1 MRPLERG
8 GDLSD
13 TARLRRWPTRVAAG
27 AAVFVLALGLTVLTG
42 WFTHSVVM
50 VQLVARLPPMTRN
63 AAACFLLCGLALL
76 LVVRGGPR
84 WLAIGVAGVAGG
96 VGLLTFAEYVFRVNA
111 GIDELLGPSY
121 IVLKQSSPGRMAPA
135 SAVCFAVVGITLVMA
150 SKSQSKRTALVMG
163 LNGSILAAVG
173 IATTLAFALGS
184 SDAFAWGTF
193 TSVAL
198 HTAVGLF
205 VLGLGIVAL
214 AWQVEADPSGTP
226 RWLPI
231 SVAMGVAT
239 AAVGLWQALI
249 AEGRAPF
256 SIIPAATVGGGC
268 AMAAIVGLTVY
279 LAQRARK
286 QTLQA
291 QRDERRTNLALDAGQ
306 MGTWELDLATGTS
319 VRSLRHD
326 LIFGYST
333 LQPAWGSRDLEAC
346 VVPEDRVAAH
356 QAFEDAVKTGAFS
369 LDCRIRWPDAS
380 VHWISAQGRVDR
392 DANGHP
398 VRIVGIVKDNTES
411 RIAEAELRAARDAA
425 EAANRAK
432 NEFLAN
438 MSHEIRTPMNGVIGM
453 TDLIMDTELTSQ
465 QREYL
470 RIVKSSADALL
481 TVINDI
487 LDFSRMEAGKF
498 ELDPID
504 FNLRDAVG
512 DTANTVAWRAHQK
525 GLELIVDVDPAVPA
539 TLCGDPGRL
548 RQILVNL
555 LGNAIK
561 FTARGEVVLR
571 VTSEAATTAENVL
584 HFSVR
589 DTGVGI
595 PLDRQTSIFE
605 AFTQADSSTT
615 RTYGGT
621 GLGLTIS
628 SKLVQLMGGRIW
640 VESEA
645 GRGSAF
651 HFTATFALV
660 AAPAAVGAVP
670 ETVDLRGLPVLVVDD
685 SATNRRVLEGMLLGW
700 RMVPTLTASVK
711 EALAAMRLAQG
722 TGSGLRLVL
731 TDAQMPDRD
740 GFALAEAI
748 KSDPA
753 LAGTTV
759 VMLTSAGQ
767 PGDAGRC
774 RALGVAGY
782 LTKPIKGSELR
793 STLVM
798 ALGVQTADRERPA
811 LITRHSVREAHQTGR
826 ILLVDDNVVNQLVAR
841 RVLEKRGHTVVV
853 ANNGH
858 EALAMLEAAASAG
871 FGCVLM
877 DVQMPGMDGFECTAA
892 IRKREQMTGGRLPII
907 AMTAHA
913 MKGDEERCLAAG
925 MDAYVSKPIQ
935 PDQLLDVVERQ
946 LGGSPLP
953 VTR

>member
-1 MRPLERG
+1 MLI
-8 GDLSD
+8 
-13 TARLRRWPTRVAAG
+13 
-27 AAVFVLALGLTVLTG
+27 G
-42 WFTHSVVM
+42 WFTHNLVM
-50 VQLVARLPPMTRN
+50 VQLLAQLPPMTRN

-76 LVVRGGPR
+76 IVIRGRPR
-84 WLAIGVAGVAGG
+84 WLAIGLAGIAGG
-96 VGLLTFAEYVFRVNA
+96 VGLLTFAEYVFHVNA

-121 IVLKQSSPGRMAPA
+121 IGFKQSSPGRMAPV
-135 SAVCFAVVGITLVMA
+135 SAVCFAVVGITLGMA
-150 SKSQSKRTALVMG
+150 ARSQSKRTALVMG
-163 LNGSILAAVG
+163 LNGSIVAAVG
-173 IATTLAFALGS
+173 IATSLAFALGS
-184 SDAFAWGTF
+184 SDAFAWGTL
-193 TSVAL
+193 TSVAF
-198 HTAVGLF
+198 HTAIGLF
-205 VLGLGIVAL
+205 VLGAGLVAL
-214 AWQVEADPSGTP
+214 AWQVEADPSGMP

-231 SVAMGVAT
+231 SVAIGVTT

-249 AEGRAPF
+249 AEGSAPL
-256 SIIPAATVGGGC
+256 SMIPAVTIGGGC
-268 AMAAIVGLTVY
+268 AMAAILGLTVH
-279 LAQRARK
+279 LAQRARS

-306 MGTWELDLATGTS
+306 MGTWELDLATDTS

-333 LQPAWGSRDLEAC
+333 LQPAWGSRDVEAC
-346 VVPEDRVAAH
+346 VVPEDLAVAR
-356 QAFEDAVKTGAFS
+356 QAFENAVRTGAFS
-369 LDCRIRWPDAS
+369 LDCRIRWPDTS

-411 RIAEAELRAARDAA
+411 RLVEAELRAARDAA

-453 TDLIMDTELTSQ
+453 TDLIMDTELTSE

-504 FNLRDAVG
+504 FNLRDAIG

-525 GLELIVDVDPAVPA
+525 GLELIVDVDAAVPA
-539 TLCGDPGRL
+539 TVNGDPGRL
-548 RQILVNL
+548 RQVLVNL

-571 VTSEAATTAENVL
+571 VTSEAATPAEHVL

-595 PLDRQTSIFE
+595 PLDRQKSIFE

-640 VESEA
+640 VESEE
-645 GRGSAF
+645 GMGSAF
-651 HFTATFALV
+651 HFTATLALA
-660 AAPAAVGAVP
+660 AAPAVALPVSD
-670 ETVDLRGLPVLVVDD
+670 TVDLRGLPVLVVDD
-685 SATNRRVLEGMLLGW
+685 NATNRRVLEGMLLGW
-700 RMVPTLTASVK
+700 RMVPTLTASVTD
-711 EALAAMRLAQG
+711 ALAAMRLAQG
-722 TGSGLRLVL
+722 TGSGFRLVL
-731 TDAQMPDRD
+731 TDAQMPDQD

-753 LAGTTV
+753 LAATTV

-774 RALGVAGY
+774 RALGVAAY
-782 LTKPIKGSELR
+782 LTKPIKRSDLR
-793 STLVM
+793 STVLM
-798 ALGVQTADRERPA
+798 ALGVPPSDRDRPA
-811 LITRHSVREAHQTGR
+811 LITRHSVREGHQTGR
-826 ILLVDDNVVNQLVAR
+826 ILLVDDNAVNQLVAR
-841 RVLEKRGHTVVV
+841 RVLEKRGHTVAV
-853 ANNGH
+853 AGNGH
-858 EALAMLEAAASAG
+858 EALAMLEAAGFAG
-871 FGCVLM
+871 FACVLM
-877 DVQMPGMDGFECTAA
+877 DVQMPGMDGFECTAV
-892 IRKREQMTGGRLPII
+892 IRTREQTTGSRLPII

-925 MDAYVSKPIQ
+925 MDGYVSKPIQ

-953 VTR
+953 VTS

>member
-1 MRPLERG
+1 M
-8 GDLSD
+8 
-13 TARLRRWPTRVAAG
+13 
-27 AAVFVLALGLTVLTG
+27 
-42 WFTHSVVM
+42 
-50 VQLVARLPPMTRN
+50 
-63 AAACFLLCGLALL
+63 
-76 LVVRGGPR
+76 
-84 WLAIGVAGVAGG
+84 
-96 VGLLTFAEYVFRVNA
+96 
-111 GIDELLGPSY
+111 
-121 IVLKQSSPGRMAPA
+121 
-135 SAVCFAVVGITLVMA
+135 
-150 SKSQSKRTALVMG
+150 
-163 LNGSILAAVG
+163 
-173 IATTLAFALGS
+173 
-184 SDAFAWGTF
+184 
-193 TSVAL
+193 
-198 HTAVGLF
+198 
-205 VLGLGIVAL
+205 
-214 AWQVEADPSGTP
+214 
-226 RWLPI
+226 
-231 SVAMGVAT
+231 
-239 AAVGLWQALI
+239 
-249 AEGRAPF
+249 
-256 SIIPAATVGGGC
+256 
-268 AMAAIVGLTVY
+268 
-279 LAQRARK
+279 
-286 QTLQA
+286 
-291 QRDERRTNLALDAGQ
+291 
-306 MGTWELDLATGTS
+306 WELDLATDTS
-319 VRSLRHD
+319 VRSLGHD

-333 LQPAWGSRDLEAC
+333 LQPAWGSKDVDAC
-346 VVPEDRVAAH
+346 VVPEDRAAAH
-356 QAFEDAVKTGAFS
+356 QAFEDAVRTGAFS
-369 LDCRIRWPDAS
+369 LDCRIRWPDTS

-453 TDLIMDTELTSQ
+453 TDLILDTELTLE

-504 FNLRDAVG
+504 FNLRDAIG

-525 GLELIVDVDPAVPA
+525 GLELIVDVDAAVPV
-539 TLCGDPGRL
+539 TLSGDAGRL
-548 RQILVNL
+548 RQVLVNL

-571 VTSEAATTAENVL
+571 VTSEAATPENVL

-595 PLDRQTSIFE
+595 PLDRQKSIFE

-640 VESEA
+640 VESEE
-645 GRGSAF
+645 GRGSGF
-651 HFTATFALV
+651 HFTASFALV
-660 AAPAAVGAVP
+660 AAPAVVLPVSDA
-670 ETVDLRGLPVLVVDD
+670 VDLRGLRVLVVDD
-685 SATNRRVLEGMLLGW
+685 NATNRRVLEGMLLGW
-700 RMVPTLTASVK
+700 RLVPTLTASVT

-722 TGSGLRLVL
+722 TGSGFRLVL
-731 TDAQMPDRD
+731 TDAQMPDQD
-740 GFALAEAI
+740 GFALAGAI

-774 RALGVAGY
+774 RALGVAAY
-782 LTKPIKGSELR
+782 LTKPIKRSELR
-793 STLVM
+793 STMLV
-798 ALGVQTADRERPA
+798 ALGVQRSDRERPA
-811 LITRHSVREAHQTGR
+811 PMTRDSVREEHQMGR
-826 ILLVDDNVVNQLVAR
+826 ILLVDDNPVNQLVAR

-858 EALAMLEAAASAG
+858 EALAMLEAAAFAG
-871 FGCVLM
+871 FACVLM
-877 DVQMPGMDGFECTAA
+877 DVQMPGMDGFECTAV
-892 IRKREQMTGGRLPII
+892 IRSREQTAGGRLPII

-925 MDAYVSKPIQ
+925 MDGYVSKPIQ

-946 LGGSPLP
+946 FGGSPLP
-953 VTR
+953 VTS

>member
-1 MRPLERG
+1 M
-8 GDLSD
+8 
-13 TARLRRWPTRVAAG
+13 AAG
-27 AAVFVLALGLTVLTG
+27 AAAFILALGTTVLIG
-42 WFTHSVVM
+42 WFTHNLVM
-50 VQLVARLPPMTRN
+50 VQLLAQLPPMTRN

-76 LVVRGGPR
+76 VVVRGGPR
-84 WLAIGVAGVAGG
+84 WLAGGSAGIAGG
-96 VGLLTFAEYVFRVNA
+96 VGLLTFAEYVFHVNA

-121 IVLKQSSPGRMAPA
+121 IGLKQSSPGRMAPV
-135 SAVCFAVVGITLVMA
+135 SALCFAVVGITMLMA
-150 SKSQSKRTALVMG
+150 ARSQSKRTALVVG
-163 LNGSILAAVG
+163 LNGSIVAAVG
-173 IATTLAFALGS
+173 IATSLAFALGS

-193 TSVAL
+193 TSVAV
-198 HTAVGLF
+198 HTAIGLF
-205 VLGLGIVAL
+205 VLGLGLVAL

-249 AEGRAPF
+249 AEGSAPF
-256 SIIPAATVGGGC
+256 SMIPAVTVGGGFVL
-268 AMAAIVGLTVY
+268 AAILGSTVH
-279 LAQRARK
+279 LAQRARS
-286 QTLQA
+286 QALQA
-291 QRDERRTNLALDAGQ
+291 QRDERRTNLALDAGE
-306 MGTWELDLATGTS
+306 MGTWELDLATDTS

-326 LIFGYST
+326 LIFGYRT
-333 LQPAWGSRDLEAC
+333 LQPAWGSRDVEAC
-346 VVPEDRVAAH
+346 VEPDDLAAAR
-356 QAFEDAVKTGAFS
+356 QAFADAVRTGVFS
-369 LDCRIRWPDAS
+369 LDCRIRWPDTS

-398 VRIVGIVKDNTES
+398 LRIVGIVKDTTES

-453 TDLIMDTELTSQ
+453 TDLIMDTELTSE

-525 GLELIVDVDPAVPA
+525 GLELIVDVDTAVPVA
-539 TLCGDPGRL
+539 LSGDAGRL

-571 VTSEAATTAENVL
+571 VTSEAATPVEHVL

-595 PLDRQTSIFE
+595 PLDRQKSIFE

-628 SKLVQLMGGRIW
+628 AKLVELMGGRIW

-645 GRGSAF
+645 GTGSAF
-651 HFTATFALV
+651 HFTAAFALAAAPVV
-660 AAPAAVGAVP
+660 AAAVP
-670 ETVDLRGLPVLVVDD
+670 DPVDLRGLPVLVVDD
-685 SATNRRVLEGMLLGW
+685 NATNRRVLEGMLLGW
-700 RMVPTLTASVK
+700 RTVPTLTASVT
-711 EALAAMRLAQG
+711 EALAAMRLAHG
-722 TGSGLRLVL
+722 TGSRFRLVL
-731 TDAQMPDRD
+731 TDAQMPDQD

-748 KSDPA
+748 KSDAA
-753 LAGTTV
+753 LAATAV

-767 PGDAGRC
+767 PGDASRC
-774 RALGVAGY
+774 RALGVAAY
-782 LTKPIKGSELR
+782 LTKPIKRSELR
-793 STLVM
+793 STMLL
-798 ALGVQTADRERPA
+798 ALGVRTADLERPA
-811 LITRHSVREAHQTGR
+811 LITRHSVREGHRTGR
-826 ILLVDDNVVNQLVAR
+826 ILLVDDNAVNQLVAR
-841 RVLEKRGHTVVV
+841 RVLEKSGHTVVV

-858 EALAMLEAAASAG
+858 EALAVLEAAAFAG

-877 DVQMPGMDGFECTAA
+877 DVQMPGMDGFECTAV
-892 IRKREQMTGGRLPII
+892 IRTRERTTGGRLPII

-925 MDAYVSKPIQ
+925 MDGYVSKPIR

-946 LGGSPLP
+946 FGASLLP
-953 VTR
+953 VT